1 MVLHKH
7 NNMSKIELSCFSIYI
22 ISQPAMIDNKH
33 RIKIE
38 FTMSKI
44 EGLQIQNEQ
53 TKQMESQT

>member
-44 EGLQIQNEQ
+44 EGL
-53 TKQMESQT
+53 